1 MTIKRYLLSF
11 PERFVRSTLGL
22 GAGVAREVSEIALPD
37 GVRRS
42 QLYQNLVDTTLRFLI
57 EDVGGVEG
65 VYRAGQP
72 LPDNFLARRTAGNAV
87 EALGIVAFRA
97 SPVWVLAALADLS
110 GMGRQ
115 LIPEIADALKAKGLL
130 EQDTQVTSIDQML
143 DGLERT
149 SSRLASTINTPP
161 LDVASLRTEWR
172 ALREEARRLQPSSL
186 PTWDTISGMWTQL
199 KTESDRQDRSIFE
212 TSSMIAV
219 SAVQSLPDGVR
230 WLSASAGVGAARTGS
245 IVAAALLD
253 HYRQTLGEI
262 RAAGYWAYASRQL
275 RPYFRAAIEQF
286 SPQRRTVTERIVEKL
301 QSFNPTKR
309 MMIWLLVA
317 LVSATAPVQLGA
329 QEARRRWEMQR
340 QIRLDKFEQV
350 LPVAMRAQG
359 IDMWIVMVK
368 ENHEDPLWNDLGRG
382 YVSGVGYYV
391 FTDRGGERVERAAL
405 GPSGYMIEESGAYDI
420 FASPSTLAAFVAA
433 RNPRRIGV
441 NMSDEIGPADGLSYT
456 MHQQLKKT
464 LGEPYASRL
473 VSAERLVSEF
483 RSRRVA
489 SEIVAF
495 GEAAGIAIQLT
506 ERALSNEV
514 IAVGKT
520 TLEDVAWWMQDRL
533 LERGL
538 GSEFDMP
545 SVYVTGPEGIVAT
558 SSSRIIQPGDVMMID
573 WGVQLMNFGTDVKR
587 VAYVLKP
594 GELAPP
600 KSIQSAFD
608 KAIAV
613 RDVVKKAIKPGVRAD
628 ETMKAMDAALRAAG
642 YGVIEFN
649 KPNRDDKTDV
659 VYGFHPVGNTGH
671 DIGPSLTTWQPLQT
685 TFEMHRQHMFSFEY
699 FAYTPIAEWGG
710 KKLRIPIEDDA
721 ILMEHGIQFLHPA
734 NYRLLVVK

>member
-1 MTIKRYLLSF
+1 MTVKRYLLSF
-11 PERFVRSTLGL
+11 PERVVRSVLGL
-22 GAGVAREVSEIALPD
+22 GAGVAREVGEVVLPA

-42 QLYQNLVDTTLRFLI
+42 QLYQKLVEATLRFLI
-57 EDVGGVEG
+57 EQVGAAEG
-65 VYRAGQP
+65 VYRSAEQ
-72 LPDNFLARRTAGNAV
+72 LPDNFLARWTAGNAV
-87 EALGIVAFRA
+87 ETLGVVAFRV
-97 SPVWVLAALADLS
+97 SPVWVLATLADLS

-115 LIPEIADALKAKGLL
+115 LIPEIADALKAQGLL
-130 EQDTQVTSIDQML
+130 ERDRHFTSVDQIL

-149 SSRLASTINTPP
+149 AVRLASTISLPP
-161 LDVASLRTEWR
+161 LDVAGLRAEWNAIR
-172 ALREEARRLQPSSL
+172 QEAGRLKPGSL
-186 PTWDTISGMWTQL
+186 PRWESIRDLWRQL
-199 KTESDRQDRSIFE
+199 EAESTRQERSVFE
-212 TSSMIAV
+212 TSSMMAV
-219 SAVQSLPDGVR
+219 SAAHALPDRVR
-230 WLSASAGVGAARTGS
+230 WLSASARVGATRTGQ
-245 IVAAALLD
+245 VFAAALLD
-253 HYRQTLGEI
+253 HYRHTLREM
-262 RAAGYWAYASRQL
+262 RQVGYWTYANRQL
-275 RPYFRAAIEQF
+275 RPYVHAAIGHF
-286 SPQRRTVTERIVEKL
+286 SPRRRTVTERVIEKL
-301 QSFNPTKR
+301 QSFRSMKTLFTL
-309 MMIWLLVA
+309 LLVA
-317 LVSATAPVQLGA
+317 SVFAPAAVA

-350 LPVAMRAQG
+350 LPPAMRAQG
-359 IDMWIVMVK
+359 IDMWIVAVK
-368 ENHEDPLWNDLGRG
+368 ENHQDPLWEDLGRG

-391 FTDRGGERVERAAL
+391 FTDRGGDRIERAAL
-405 GPSGYMIEESGAYDI
+405 GPSGYLIEQSGAYDV
-420 FASPSTLAAFVAA
+420 FASASTLAAFVKA

-456 MHQQLKKT
+456 MHQHLKKT

-495 GEAAGIAIQLT
+495 GEAAGIAIQLA

-514 IAVGKT
+514 ITVGKT

-558 SSSRIIQPGDVMMID
+558 SSARIIQPGDVMMID

-600 KSIQSAFD
+600 KSIQMAFD

-613 RDVVKKAIKPGVRAD
+613 RDVLKKAITPGVRAD
-628 ETMKAMDAALRAAG
+628 ETMKAMDAALRTAG

-649 KPNRDDKTDV
+649 RPNSDSKTDV

-685 TFEMHRQHMFSFEY
+685 TFELHRQHMFSFEY